1 MVFAL
6 IDAATT
12 GVPNLNSSL
21 TTYRRNRDGRGAWKQ
36 LLKQHCGESKWE
48 DMVEAS
54 RKAIYHSTYT
64 ATNPNHTLEL
74 YTSKIRDAWN
84 DWIDADDHIETSVP
98 TEKEIVEACLR
109 GIKCTNAEVC
119 AAVAAIRTKDTPLA
133 GNRLLYNFDDA
144 AAYLISTCPV
154 AMKKRDKATNVQI
167 SSVNVQ
173 SDDTSSG
180 AVWKDVITSNGVKLK
195 KPYGKSGVFLGW
207 LPGPKYRKLTPEQH
221 AERRAFRATDE
232 GRTLTQKEL
241 LDRIKRKNQNQLK
254 QNAGK
259 KPKVENPEASI
270 AATTVS
276 APSNLQEQIQIANMI
291 SQLNSLATPPT
302 GSPMLPPPPPSYV
315 STGSTLTQS
324 HVPYN
329 QAMATAASIQAIMRQ
344 TPPNQSTK

>member
-1 MVFAL
+1 
-6 IDAATT
+6 
-12 GVPNLNSSL
+12 
-21 TTYRRNRDGRGAWKQ
+21 
-36 LLKQHCGESKWE
+36 
-48 DMVEAS
+48 MVEAS

-74 YTSKIRDAWN
+74 YTSKLRDAWN

-119 AAVAAIRTKDTPLA
+119 AAVAAIRTKDTHLA

-167 SSVNVQ
+167 SSVNV
-173 SDDTSSG
+173 SNNEG
-180 AVWKDVITSNGVKLK
+180 VIWKDVVTSNGVKLK
-195 KPYGKSGVFLGW
+195 KPYGKTGVYLGW
-207 LPGPKYRKLTPEQH
+207 INSKEEFRNLTPEQR
-221 AERRAFRATDE
+221 AERKAFRATEE
-232 GRTLTQKEL
+232 GRTLSTKEL
-241 LDRIKRKNQNQLK
+241 SNRKRRLNSTR
-254 QNAGK
+254 QNADK
-259 KPKVENPEASI
+259 KPKTSAEASVAVTTAS
-270 AATTVS
+270 AAS
-276 APSNLQEQIQIANMI
+276 HLQEQIQIANMI
-291 SQLNSLATPPT
+291 SQAQSLPPPPT

-344 TPPNQSTK
+344 TQPNQSTK